1 MRKNFSWIRAKIPN
15 FPIARINLFIN
26 SNFHNQKI
34 FIIFFFQRRK
44 NRRSV
49 RISMMDEHDHSHNPK
64 FAIEE
69 EKNNSTKL
77 INTSDST
84 EETSSKQLLQNGPH
98 KM

>member
-1 MRKNFSWIRAKIPN
+1 
-15 FPIARINLFIN
+15 
-26 SNFHNQKI
+26 
-34 FIIFFFQRRK
+34 
-44 NRRSV
+44 
-49 RISMMDEHDHSHNPK
+49 MMDEHDHSHNPK
-64 FAIEE
+64 YAIEE